1 MAVRSLPV
9 RHSGR
14 NYRGL
19 WNRLVGHARQIVSHA
34 SPVLRNLFSM
44 PLSVLGYA
52 AIDIGVF
59 RASSIAGWIVTGL
72 SLIWLEYLIAD
83 EES

>member
-1 MAVRSLPV
+1 
-9 RHSGR
+9 
-14 NYRGL
+14 
-19 WNRLVGHARQIVSHA
+19 
-34 SPVLRNLFSM
+34 M